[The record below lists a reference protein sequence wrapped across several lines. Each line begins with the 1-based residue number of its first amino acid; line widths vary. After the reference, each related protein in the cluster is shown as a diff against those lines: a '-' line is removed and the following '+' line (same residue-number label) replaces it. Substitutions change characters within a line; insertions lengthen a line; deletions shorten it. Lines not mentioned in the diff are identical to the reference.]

1 MCTYRGISVVAAEGK
16 FSPHDGLA
24 GCRCRY
30 RLLIFMISPIMTVSS
45 GEPGVVYVKAS
56 LFDGEVLRPFRENF
70 PEKKPSW
77 LPQVSLDSQRL

>member
-16 FSPHDGLA
+16 FSSHDGFTR
-24 GCRCRY
+24 GRC
-30 RLLIFMISPIMTVSS
+30 RLLIFVISPIMTVSS

-70 PEKKPSW
+70 PEKRPSW